1 MSEDFKEKLKAYT
14 EGRLSVEEKLVM
26 EKELDKLELYQE
38 FLDEQAYINSSK
50 QPNINEYMIK
60 DQDKIIKKSKWKA
73 KFQIAFISLNL
84 LVILLMILLGILRT
98 LTTNYYRSGD
108 PSKVTLYT
116 NAIRAAIETTIP
128 NAVIGGSTLKAG
140 TFFSSDIGV
149 EYFKKVGDEEIKQD
163 RLTIK
168 FNFNKPSI
176 ITDLPLQQPVFYDF
190 SANTELSNG
199 ENTLTNLEGTPWNR
213 LDKLPEGTVAEAY
226 ITFNKLYETDEVLQ
240 MFKNKNL
247 KLLWLAVYT
256 GVLEHPNT
264 YYVGFPHKNDFRQ
277 MRKNSFWPIE
287 SIARYENG
295 KLRNEYFIKTLEYLN
310 EYKDIAREIDSMP
323 DYKAAL
329 DYVNKNGVKIF
340 GVTITGPAKEIL
352 KLKGEGLV
360 KAITVGEARLWNWD

>member
-14 EGRLSVEEKLVM
+14 EGRLSEEEKLVM

-73 KFQIAFISLNL
+73 KLQIALISLSIFCFL
-84 LVILLMILLGILRT
+84 LTFLLGTIRT
-98 LTTNYYRSGD
+98 LTVKYYNLGN
-108 PSKVTLYT
+108 PNKVTLYI

-128 NAVIGGSTLKAG
+128 NAVIRGSTFKAG

-149 EYFKKVGDEEIKQD
+149 EYSKKVGDEEIKQD
-163 RLTIK
+163 RLTMK
-168 FNFNKPSI
+168 FHFNKPSI
-176 ITDLPLQQPVFYDF
+176 IINLPLQQPVFYGY
-190 SANTELSNG
+190 SENSELNDG

-213 LDKLPEGTVAEAY
+213 LVKLPEGTVAEAY

-240 MFKNKNL
+240 IFKNKNL

-256 GVLEHPNT
+256 GVLEQPNT
-264 YYVGFPHKNDFRQ
+264 YYIGFPHKNDFRQ
-277 MRKNSFWPIE
+277 MRKNLPWPIE
-287 SIARYENG
+287 TIALYENG

-310 EYKDIAREIDSMP
+310 EYKAIAREIDSMP

-340 GVTITGPAKEIL
+340 GVTITGPTKEIL
-352 KLKGEGLV
+352 KLKDKGLV
-360 KAITVGEARLWNWD
+360 KNITVGEARLWNWD